1 MGWSPA
7 PLTVQL
13 PWYWRWALR
22 IQERFGS
29 TVEQY
34 VATAAAIAAL
44 LVLSAVLVV
53 GGRWATER
61 VESDAVRAVQ
71 WAVVTAATFVFTGFL
86 VGVWQLTA
94 EVEAAFEFIA
104 VGPSDLIRALVTV
117 IVFAGAYT
125 ATLLTRRAIAY
136 GTGRVV
142 SKHQQEIA
150 HHIVQL
156 VMFVPAVAFVV
167 TLWGIPIQSLFLG
180 AGALGVV
187 VGFAARKTLSGALSG
202 FVILFARPFEVGDW
216 ITVADRE
223 GIVTE
228 VTLYNTQ
235 IRTFDE
241 EHVLVP
247 NDEVTGSEVINF
259 TRTDSLRLTT
269 DVGVDYDAD
278 IAAAARVA
286 TEAMEEC
293 DAVNDTPPPDVIRR
307 SFGDSA
313 VVLRLRYW
321 IQPPTIQ
328 RKWNAQ
334 NAVIEAVKAAFDR
347 EGIRIPFPQR
357 ELSNR
362 AGTGAS
368 VSTAAEGAGTAAAD
382 ADRGRVDAD
391 GGETDADGGETD
403 PDGGETDPEGRNA
416 DPENGEDADDGGAA

>member
-1 MGWSPA
+1 VAWSLD
-7 PLTVQL
+7 PLTVRI

-22 IQERFGS
+22 IEERFG
-29 TVEQY
+29 TTFEQY
-34 VATAAAIAAL
+34 AATAAAIAAL

-53 GGRWATER
+53 GGRRASDR
-61 VESDAVRAVQ
+61 VESDVVRTAQ
-71 WAVVTAATFVFTGFL
+71 WAVVTVATFVFTGFL

-125 ATLLTRRAIAY
+125 ATLLARRAIAY

-167 TLWGIPIQSLFLG
+167 TLWGIPVQSLFLG

-187 VGFAARKTLSGALSG
+187 VGFAARKTLSGALAG

-286 TEAMEEC
+286 TEAMEGC

-334 NAVIEAVKAAFDR
+334 NAVIEAVKAAFER
-347 EGIRIPFPQR
+347 EGVRIPFPQR
-357 ELSNR
+357 ELSDR
-362 AGTGAS
+362 GGARAS
-368 VSTAAEGAGTAAAD
+368 VSTTAEGAETGEAVAEAAD
-382 ADRGRVDAD
+382 ANGRRVDPN
-391 GGETDADGGETD
+391 GGKTDPNGGKTD
-403 PDGGETDPEGRNA
+403 PDGGKANS
-416 DPENGEDADDGGAA
+416 NGDEDAGDGGAA

>member
-1 MGWSPA
+1 MTWSMA
-7 PLTVQL
+7 SLALQI

-22 IQERFGS
+22 IEQRFET

-34 VATAAAIAAL
+34 AATAAAIAAL
-44 LVLSAVLVV
+44 LLLAGLLVV
-53 GGRWATER
+53 GGRWARER
-61 VESDAVRAVQ
+61 FADDVVRTVQ
-71 WAVVTAATFVFTGFL
+71 WAAVTAATFVFTGFL
-86 VGVWQLTA
+86 VGVWELTA

-104 VGPSDLIRALVTV
+104 IGPSDLIRTLVTA

-136 GTGRVV
+136 GTRREMV

-156 VMFVPAVAFVV
+156 VMFVPAIAFVV
-167 TLWGIPIQSLFLG
+167 TLWGIPVESLFLG

-216 ITVADRE
+216 ITVSDRE

-241 EHVLVP
+241 EHVLIP
-247 NDEVTGSEVINF
+247 NDEVTGSEVTNF

-269 DVGVDYDAD
+269 DVGIDYDAD

-293 DAVNDTPPPDVIRR
+293 DAVNDTPSPDVIRR
-307 SFGDSA
+307 RFGDSE

-328 RKWNAQ
+328 HKWNAQ

-362 AGTGAS
+362 PGTAVSPAGGDAAGERAS
-368 VSTAAEGAGTAAAD
+368 GGDGTDETASGGDGTDETASGDAAAD
-382 ADRGRVDAD
+382 
-391 GGETDADGGETD
+391 GGD
-403 PDGGETDPEGRNA
+403 P
-416 DPENGEDADDGGAA
+416 

>member
-1 MGWSPA
+1 MTWPGA
-7 PLTVQL
+7 PLALQI

-22 IQERFGS
+22 IEQRFET

-34 VATAAAIAAL
+34 AATAAAIAAL
-44 LVLSAVLVV
+44 LLLAGLLVV
-53 GGRWATER
+53 GGRWARER
-61 VESDAVRAVQ
+61 FADDVVRTVQ
-71 WAVVTAATFVFTGFL
+71 WAAVTAATFVFTGFL
-86 VGVWQLTA
+86 VGVWELTA

-104 VGPSDLIRALVTV
+104 IGPSDLIRTLVTA

-136 GTGRVV
+136 GTRREMV

-156 VMFVPAVAFVV
+156 VMFVPAIAFVV
-167 TLWGIPIQSLFLG
+167 TLWGIPVESLFLG

-216 ITVADRE
+216 ITVSDRE

-241 EHVLVP
+241 EHVLIP
-247 NDEVTGSEVINF
+247 NDEVTGSEVTNF

-269 DVGVDYDAD
+269 DVGIDYDAD

-293 DAVNDTPPPDVIRR
+293 DAVNDTPSPDVIRR
-307 SFGDSA
+307 RFGDSE

-328 RKWNAQ
+328 HKWNAQ

-362 AGTGAS
+362 PGTAVSPAGGDAAGERAS
-368 VSTAAEGAGTAAAD
+368 GGDGTDETASGGDGTDETASGDAAAD
-382 ADRGRVDAD
+382 
-391 GGETDADGGETD
+391 GGD
-403 PDGGETDPEGRNA
+403 P
-416 DPENGEDADDGGAA
+416 